1 MLQGPA
7 QFGKLK
13 RSKSI
18 EPSLKQLQEL
28 MDRFS
33 KDKKPKVAAP
43 QTSLNLSAPL
53 MKAIARKY
61 SNF

>member
-1 MLQGPA
+1 MQGPA

-13 RSKSI
+13 RSRSI

-33 KDKKPKVAAP
+33 KDKKPKVAA
-43 QTSLNLSAPL
+43 L
-53 MKAIARKY
+53 
-61 SNF
+61 